1 MEHMINPAMKEFC
14 SEPVIDSIALDSQI
28 AAACQLW
35 HMDCMEMTPEEFR
48 EQRRSFNF
56 SAPQT
61 APLHGIAVWFKCTL
75 AARWGFSCGPEAETT
90 HWAQALLFVGPGDGA
105 TGASVD
111 GLPVEAGDTIS
122 GTLAWEAKGRGMH
135 VEVQGTIEHK
145 ERMLVTAEAT
155 SFSRS
160 FDWSASTGK

>member
-14 SEPVIDSIALDSQI
+14 SEPVIDSIVLDSQI

-61 APLHGIAVWFKCTL
+61 APLHGLAVWFKCTL
-75 AARWGFSCGPEAETT
+75 AARWGFSCGPEADPT
-90 HWAQALLFVGPGDGA
+90 HWAQTLLFVGAGDEA
-105 TGASVD
+105 TSPTFE

-122 GTLAWEAKGRGMH
+122 GNLAWKIRGRGIL
-135 VEVQGTIEHK
+135 VEVQGVIEHQ
-145 ERMLVTAEAT
+145 ERVIVTAEDT
-155 SFSRS
+155 
-160 FDWSASTGK
+160 